1 MDSRPDLPRFY
12 KPMRDPL
19 PPEFYGGT
27 DSSAFPEPLPLHDA
41 PVSYD
46 PAGEIRGNSR
56 VKEEP
61 RREIPTDS
69 EEGRAGDFSVSGQT
83 DQLTCAD
90 PTDCRR

>member
-19 PPEFYGGT
+19 PPEFYGGS
-27 DSSAFPEPLPLHDA
+27 DSSAFPETHPLHDA

-61 RREIPTDS
+61 RREIHPAYEKD
-69 EEGRAGDFSVSGQT
+69 RAGDFSVSEQT
-83 DQLTCAD
+83 DRVPCAD